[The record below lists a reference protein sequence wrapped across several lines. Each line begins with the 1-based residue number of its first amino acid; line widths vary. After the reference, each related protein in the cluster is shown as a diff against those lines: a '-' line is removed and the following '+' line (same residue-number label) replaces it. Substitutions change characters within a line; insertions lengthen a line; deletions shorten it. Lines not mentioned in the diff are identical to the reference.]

1 MKFLNLM
8 QHTLCENQLAEIRSR
23 FCCEKEDKLSEID
36 SDSFNALKSISKDKS
51 EIDLVRYAKKI
62 LSLGYST
69 LVVPIGNPFF
79 MSILTKQAV
88 GKDVK
93 FLFSFSERKAVEKTD
108 GEKVV
113 KTTIFEH
120 KRFDVLNFGEEKK

>member
-8 QHTLCENQLAEIRSR
+8 QHNLSETQLAEIRQR
-23 FCCEKEDKLSEID
+23 FSCEKEDKLSEID
-36 SDSFNALKSISKDKS
+36 KVTFDALKSISKDKS
-51 EIDLVRYAKKI
+51 ISDLSAYAQKI
-62 LSLGYST
+62 LALGYST

-79 MSILTKQAV
+79 MSILTKKAV

-93 FLFSFSERKAVEKTD
+93 FLFSFSERKAIEKKD
-108 GEKVV
+108 GDKVV

-120 KRFDVLNFGEEKK
+120 KRFDVLNFGEEV